1 MVLARVLET
10 VIKQDF
16 LELQHIMNW
25 VTNLVYNNQLS
36 ELPESLSEMEA
47 LECLGIAGNNINRLP
62 DSMADLQNL
71 KQLFF
76 NLDPETPLSLKRFPD
91 CIHNSKQLEH
101 LTFLACELEV
111 LPDWLGE
118 LSQLKNL
125 NVSHNSLTNIPI
137 SLVQLEGLGNLDL
150 TYNPL
155 NLTLAEVLERG
166 VDAVKA
172 HLLAKAG
179 N

>member
-1 MVLARVLET
+1 MVSARVLET
-10 VIKQDF
+10 VINQGF

-25 VTNLVYNNQLS
+25 VANLVYKNQLS
-36 ELPESLSEMEA
+36 ELPKSLSEMDV
-47 LECLGIAGNNINRLP
+47 LECLGITGDNINRLP

-71 KQLFF
+71 KQLFL
-76 NLDPETPLSLKRFPD
+76 NLDLEKTLSLKRFPD
-91 CIHNSKQLEH
+91 CICNSKQLEH

-118 LSQLKNL
+118 LSQLKSL
-125 NVSHNSLTNIPI
+125 NVSHNSLTDMPI

-155 NLTLAEVLERG
+155 NPTLAEEFERG